1 VDCYRYLRIARPPGH
16 FYHRC
21 PPQNVKFIAPKTGQ
35 KIRRFYFLS
44 ICYQE
49 EGLMQQHP
57 PLAAAEG
64 HPPVV

>member
-1 VDCYRYLRIARPPGH
+1 MS
-16 FYHRC
+16 
-21 PPQNVKFIAPKTGQ
+21 PQNVKFLAPFTGQ

-44 ICYQE
+44 IYYQE

-57 PLAAAEG
+57 PIAAAEG